1 MRRDID
7 DGNRTDFASDDAEGL
22 ARLAREE
29 SRPKKRNLAGLRD
42 EAERQGARRLQ
53 RRRRGSAL
61 LRLDRRRHEIDR
73 RNLFRATVQPAPERE
88 EPALGDE
95 QGTRP
100 SNDPR
105 RINDAGRPGKN
116 SGPNEREVCFAAGH
130 CRGAETR
137 SANLEELSALPE
149 MVSARPRRLARYVA
163 RQCGSFPGTTALLP
177 EDDGAEQ
184 ALRPRPRY
192 KR

>member
-73 RNLFRATVQPAPERE
+73 RELFRPTVQPAPESE
-88 EPALGDE
+88 KAALGDRQE
-95 QGTRP
+95 EWP
-100 SNDPR
+100 SDGPA
-105 RINDAGRPGKN
+105 RINAH
-116 SGPNEREVCFAAGH
+116 A
-130 CRGAETR
+130 
-137 SANLEELSALPE
+137 
-149 MVSARPRRLARYVA
+149 
-163 RQCGSFPGTTALLP
+163 
-177 EDDGAEQ
+177 
-184 ALRPRPRY
+184 
-192 KR
+192 